1 MSRGLLVLGE
11 RTHFRHP
18 RPKGQIAEHP
28 RQEVDDLSRNSF
40 TIKKNTRMDFV
51 LMLNYMLYALC
62 ATVQLYQILYTMRIF
77 DLRSSMFF

>member
-51 LMLNYMLYALC
+51 LMLNYALC
-62 ATVQLYQILYTMRIF
+62 FMRYCTAVSSTVHNENL
-77 DLRSSMFF
+77 